1 MTRFFS
7 TRYTSSATTTSYI
20 GGAAYDL
27 SGQALLR
34 RGAIMLTA
42 VGTADA
48 CAELDSVPGRSM
60 TPGTETAE
68 DYTGHELDAEANS
81 FAGQTGM
88 HYAGARYYMSALGR
102 WTSTDPLLNG
112 SPAGLVKDGRLH
124 YLSASPYN
132 YVFNNPTGL
141 VDPTGRAASCPEC
154 DDPLIG
160 VRAIATAVYDV
171 KHSAQNLILNSPV
184 GRYFKPTEAGMR
196 WQSGYATDAQGD
208 QIFETEIK
216 QVPEGGALQE
226 TVNLA
231 LDALV
236 VAGGNPL
243 AGGAGGLLARSG
255 LKGQPARSAAKNL
268 KDLPADAFTHGD
280 ADLAFKR
287 LERFQK
293 VDPNVASDRLH
304 TINDANNLGG
314 ADNVIFDATS
324 GVFHPETGEYPGT
337 LTQSQ

>member
-1 MTRFFS
+1 
-7 TRYTSSATTTSYI
+7 
-20 GGAAYDL
+20 
-27 SGQALLR
+27 
-34 RGAIMLTA
+34 
-42 VGTADA
+42 
-48 CAELDSVPGRSM
+48 
-60 TPGTETAE
+60 
-68 DYTGHELDAEANS
+68 
-81 FAGQTGM
+81 M

-112 SPAGLVKDGRLH
+112 SPAGLAENGKLR
-124 YLSASPYN
+124 YLSATPYN

-184 GRYFKPTEAGMR
+184 GRYFKPTEAGMKR
-196 WQSGYATDAQGD
+196 QSGYATDAQGD

-226 TVNLA
+226 TANLA

-255 LKGQPARSAAKNL
+255 LKGEAARSASRNL
-268 KDLPADAFTHGD
+268 RYTDNALSKAQNDLYHVYPTSF
-280 ADLAFKR
+280 
-287 LERFQK
+287 
-293 VDPNVASDRLH
+293 DPHIISNGTRVSANEGTGSLMRGS
-304 TINDANNLGG
+304 INGKE
-314 ADNVIFDATS
+314 
-324 GVFHPETGEYPGT
+324 GV
-337 LTQSQ
+337 